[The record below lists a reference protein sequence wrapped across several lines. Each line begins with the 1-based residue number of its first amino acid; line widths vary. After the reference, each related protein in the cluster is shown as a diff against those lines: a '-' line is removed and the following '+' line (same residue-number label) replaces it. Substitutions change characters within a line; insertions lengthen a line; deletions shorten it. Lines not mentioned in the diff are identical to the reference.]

1 MSRNLTKAEDLGPKE
16 KPIFY
21 RRKKNGEIITNDP
34 NLKKTLAD
42 DGKDSTKDASNTK
55 SDEVWFDDVDPV
67 LLDVTEKGLVG
78 EKDAEEALVK
88 AKSFTGLTKVGYYLI
103 YRGKDTYALHNMQV
117 LGMDCEMVG
126 VGREGS
132 DSVLAR
138 VSIVNHFGHPVYD
151 KFVAP
156 REKVTDYR

>member
-1 MSRNLTKAEDLGPKE
+1 
-16 KPIFY
+16 
-21 RRKKNGEIITNDP
+21 
-34 NLKKTLAD
+34 
-42 DGKDSTKDASNTK
+42 
-55 SDEVWFDDVDPV
+55 
-67 LLDVTEKGLVG
+67 
-78 EKDAEEALVK
+78 
-88 AKSFTGLTKVGYYLI
+88 
-103 YRGKDTYALHNMQV
+103 MQV

-156 REKVTDYR
+156 REKVTDYRLGVFLFKVSSKDATLLPGLQSLEFDPQILLTPPNSPKSRQKLPRSLRAALWSDTHSLTTSKCSSSTTRGS